1 MTATIPTHISYDPI
15 KDVARVWLKG
25 GAGPGEV
32 ALTLWCGAVS
42 LGFDAGGFLVL
53 IEMPGEALHP
63 DLSVFAD
70 REYPAEGNL

>member
-1 MTATIPTHISYDPI
+1 MATIPTHISYDPI

-25 GAGPGEV
+25 GAAPGEIV
-32 ALTLWCGAVS
+32 LTLPAGPLS
-42 LGFDAGGFLVL
+42 LGFDAAGFLLL

-63 DLSVFAD
+63 ELSVFAA